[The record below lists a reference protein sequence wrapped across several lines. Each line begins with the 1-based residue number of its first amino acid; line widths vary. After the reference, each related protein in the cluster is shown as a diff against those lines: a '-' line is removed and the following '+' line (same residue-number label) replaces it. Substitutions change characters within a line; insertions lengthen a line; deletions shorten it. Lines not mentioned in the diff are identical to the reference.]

1 MSELSR
7 ADAIQILEKL
17 SNFEGIFE
25 YIENHSVSVQD
36 ALLIAIDSLKTDE
49 AYNLLHEKIDFI
61 QIPDS
66 GTNEDVLNDIL
77 RQAFPRVV
85 FVRSHDISK
94 KTQAMTI
101 HMTDEWLEMPYER

>member
-1 MSELSR
+1 MNHKE
-7 ADAIQILEKL
+7 AIIRLTNIDRCTPIRNRDDMRDHE
-17 SNFEGIFE
+17 
-25 YIENHSVSVQD
+25 
-36 ALLIAIDSLKTDE
+36 ALRMAIDSLKTDE
-49 AYNLLHEKIDFI
+49 VYNLLHEKIDFI

-66 GTNEDVLNDIL
+66 GTNEDVLNDVL

-85 FVRSHDISK
+85 FIRSHDISN